1 LSIFSFF
8 KGNRNQSPDLGY
20 LHTDIHSHLIPAIDD
35 GIQTMEEG
43 LNILRE
49 METLGYKKVITSPHT
64 MWGTYDNTPQTIK
77 SGLIKMQ
84 AAMDKEGI
92 AIELESA
99 SEYYLDEHFMAK
111 VHSNEELLTFG
122 KNYILVETGF
132 INEPPELKEAS
143 FHLTMK
149 GYKMVYAHPERYLYL
164 LEKPQL
170 IEELLDRDIIFQLN
184 AVSLTGCYSK
194 PVQKLAERLIDM
206 KAVKLVGTDCH
217 NMGHINLLKEATLTK
232 YWKKLLDL
240 ELLNNQL

>member
-1 LSIFSFF
+1 MSLFSLF
-8 KGNRNQSPDLGY
+8 KKNKNQTPDIGY
-20 LHTDIHSHLIPAIDD
+20 LTTDIHSHLIPGIDD
-35 GIQTMEEG
+35 GIQSVEEG
-43 LNILRE
+43 LTILRE
-49 METLGYKKVITSPHT
+49 MESLGYERVITSPHT
-64 MWGTYDNTPQTIK
+64 MWGTYDNSPETILP
-77 SGLIKMQ
+77 GLKKMQ
-84 AAMDKEGI
+84 EAILKEGI
-92 AIELESA
+92 KIELEAA
-99 SEYYLDEHFMAK
+99 SEYYLDEHFMQK
-111 VHSNEELLTFG
+111 IENDEDLLTFG

-164 LEKPQL
+164 LDNPTL

-194 PVQKLAERLIDM
+194 PVQKLAEKLIDM
-206 KAVKLVGTDCH
+206 KAIKLVGTDCH
-217 NMGHINLLKEATLTK
+217 NMGHINLLKEATQTK

>member
-1 LSIFSFF
+1 MNIFSFL
-8 KGNRNQSPDLGY
+8 KGNKNQSPDLGY
-20 LHTDIHSHLIPAIDD
+20 LNTDIHSHLIPGIDD
-35 GIQTMEEG
+35 GIQSIEQG
-43 LNILRE
+43 LDILRE
-49 METLGYKKVITSPHT
+49 MEFLGYKKVVTSPHT
-64 MWGTYDNTPQTIK
+64 MWGTYDNTPEMIRA
-77 SGLIKMQ
+77 GLKTMQ
-84 AAMDKEGI
+84 SAITKEGI
-92 AIELESA
+92 AVELEA
-99 SEYYLDEHFMAK
+99 ATEYYLDEHFMEK
-111 VHSNEELLTFG
+111 VHTGEELLTFG

-194 PVQKLAERLIDM
+194 PVQKLAEKLIDM
-206 KAVKLVGTDCH
+206 KAIKLVGTDCH
-217 NMGHINLLKEATLTK
+217 NMGHIELLKEATTTK

>member
-1 LSIFSFF
+1 MSIFSFF
-8 KGNRNQSPDLGY
+8 KGNRNQLPDLGY

-35 GIQTMEEG
+35 GIQTVEEG
-43 LNILRE
+43 LQILHE
-49 METLGYKKVITSPHT
+49 MENLGYKKVITSPHT
-64 MWGTYDNTPQTIK
+64 MWGTYDNTPKTIR
-77 SGLIKMQ
+77 SGLKKMQ
-84 AAMDKEGI
+84 AAIEEEGI
-92 AIELESA
+92 KIELESA

-111 VHSNEELLTFG
+111 LHSDEEFLTFG

-194 PVQKLAERLIDM
+194 PVQKLAEKLIDM

-217 NMGHINLLKEATLTK
+217 NMGHINLLKEATTTK

>member
-1 LSIFSFF
+1 
-8 KGNRNQSPDLGY
+8 
-20 LHTDIHSHLIPAIDD
+20 
-35 GIQTMEEG
+35 
-43 LNILRE
+43 

-64 MWGTYDNTPQTIK
+64 MWGTYDNTPETILG
-77 SGLIKMQ
+77 GLAQMKE
-84 AAMDKEGI
+84 AMAQEGI
-92 AIELESA
+92 NIALEA
-99 SEYYLDEHFMAK
+99 ATEYYLDENFMEK
-111 VHSNEELLTFG
+111 VHSDEQLLAFG
-122 KNYILVETGF
+122 ENHVLVETGF

-164 LEKPQL
+164 LEKPSL

-194 PVQKLAERLIDM
+194 PVQKLAEKLIDM
-206 KAVKLVGTDCH
+206 KAIRLVGTDCH
-217 NMGHINLLKEATLTK
+217 NMVHINLLKEATTTK

>member
-1 LSIFSFF
+1 MSIFSFF

-20 LHTDIHSHLIPAIDD
+20 LTTDIHSHLIPGIDD
-35 GIQTMEEG
+35 GIQSIDDGIE
-43 LNILRE
+43 ILRE
-49 METLGYKKVITSPHT
+49 MESFGFSKVITTPHT
-64 MWGTYDNTPQTIK
+64 MWGTYDNTPNNIQT
-77 SGLIKMQ
+77 GLKKMQ
-84 AAMDKEGI
+84 AAIKKEGI
-92 AIELESA
+92 QIELQAA
-99 SEYYLDEHFMAK
+99 SEYYLDEHFMEM

-194 PVQKLAERLIDM
+194 PVQKLAEKLIDM
-206 KAVKLVGTDCH
+206 KAIKMVGTDCH
-217 NMGHINLLKEATLTK
+217 NMGHIDLLKEATTTK